1 MARAVRATRIAISP
15 RFAISTRRTMRLRR
29 SERDVAVLLRRS
41 RLAFRAQHGER
52 IDDPRSGLARFDHVV
67 EVPHPGRDVRVREP
81 VPIFLDEFSLPF
93 RGFLRLL
100 DLLLEDDLNGAL
112 GPHDGEFRGGP
123 SEIEVPADMFRAHD
137 VVGSAVGL
145 ARDHRDLRHGRLA
158 EGEQELR
165 AVPDD
170 PAELLFRPGEEA
182 GHVDEREEREVE
194 AVAEP
199 DEPRRLDR
207 GVDVEGAREHLG
219 LVPDNPDRMT
229 LEAREAY
236 DDVPRPLLVHLEPGV
251 AVYDPRDHVA
261 HVVRLVGFPR
271 DDRRE
276 VRGHA
281 LAIVA

>member
-1 MARAVRATRIAISP
+1 MALAVRATRIAISP
-15 RFAISTRRTMRLRR
+15 RFAISTRRNMRLRR

-41 RLAFRAQHGER
+41 RLAFRAQRVER
-52 IDDPRSGLARFDHVV
+52 IDDPRSCLSRLDHVV

-81 VPIFLDEFSLPF
+81 VPIFLDQFLLPL

-100 DLLLEDDLNGAL
+100 DFLLEDNLDRPLRS
-112 GPHDGEFRGGP
+112 HDGEFRGGP
-123 SEIEVPADMFRAHD
+123 SEIEVPPDVFRAHD
-137 VVGSAVGL
+137 VVRAAVGL
-145 ARDHRDLRHGRLA
+145 ARDYRDFRHGRLA

-170 PAELLFRPGEEA
+170 PAELLLRPREEA

-219 LVPDNPDRMT
+219 LVPDDSDRMT
-229 LEAREAY
+229 LEARKADY
-236 DDVPRPLLVHLEPGV
+236 DVPRPLLVHLEPGV
-251 AVYDPRDHVA
+251 AV
-261 HVVRLVGFPR
+261 
-271 DDRRE
+271 DD
-276 VRGHA
+276 
-281 LAIVA
+281 